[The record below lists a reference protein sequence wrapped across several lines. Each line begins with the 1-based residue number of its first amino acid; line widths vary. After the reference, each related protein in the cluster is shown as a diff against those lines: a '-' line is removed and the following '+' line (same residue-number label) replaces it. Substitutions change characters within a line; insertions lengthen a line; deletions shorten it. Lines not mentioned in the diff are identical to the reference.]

1 MRTLNIV
8 TLILLIIGGLNWGL
22 VGLFEFNLV
31 AAIFGEMSLLSQIIY
46 ILVGLSALWQIIA
59 LARGNHAERRVY
71 THVGQKSRRWDRRPG
86 ASESFKSADDFFRL
100 EEIGDFDCGVF
111 VAVGAM
117 NRVRFDGFGK
127 GLADRA
133 FGGEIGRALV

>member
-1 MRTLNIV
+1 MRISDWSSDVCSSDL
-8 TLILLIIGGLNWGL
+8 
-22 VGLFEFNLV
+22 
-31 AAIFGEMSLLSQIIY
+31 
-46 ILVGLSALWQIIA
+46 
-59 LARGNHAERRVY
+59 
-71 THVGQKSRRWDRRPG
+71 RRPG

-133 FGGEIGRALV
+133 FGGVGGVGCAHDVAVALRGVLLVRNLPTHRAGGHEDSEHM

>member
-1 MRTLNIV
+1 MRISDWSSDVCSSDL
-8 TLILLIIGGLNWGL
+8 
-22 VGLFEFNLV
+22 
-31 AAIFGEMSLLSQIIY
+31 
-46 ILVGLSALWQIIA
+46 
-59 LARGNHAERRVY
+59 
-71 THVGQKSRRWDRRPG
+71 RRPG

-133 FGGEIGRALV
+133 FGGVGGVGCAPDVAVALDGVFARSEERRGGKEGVSTCRFRWSPYH